1 MIDLPAR
8 TLAYAITIATV
19 AAGGWLLWHTVT
31 GWRDDARRLPEVEM
45 KLAATLAAQETARRI
60 RAEVTQD
67 YAAEIERLRTAAA
80 RGPRVVRVCD
90 APSVPGP
97 GAAPGGTDDPGAAGG
112 ELPSSAGRDIGP
124 ALYAEAERA
133 DALAAQLRALQAWAK
148 KTTAP

>member
-1 MIDLPAR
+1 MTLEARLIGYLIAAAAAALVVTTVWKWRSDAQKLPQ
-8 TLAYAITIATV
+8 
-19 AAGGWLLWHTVT
+19 
-31 GWRDDARRLPEVEM
+31 VEM
-45 KLAATLAAQETARRI
+45 QLAATLAAQETARRI

-80 RGPRVVRVCD
+80 RGPRVIRVCD

-97 GAAPGGTDDPGAAGG
+97 GDAPGGTDDPGAEGG
-112 ELPSSAGRDIGP
+112 QLPSSAGRDIGP